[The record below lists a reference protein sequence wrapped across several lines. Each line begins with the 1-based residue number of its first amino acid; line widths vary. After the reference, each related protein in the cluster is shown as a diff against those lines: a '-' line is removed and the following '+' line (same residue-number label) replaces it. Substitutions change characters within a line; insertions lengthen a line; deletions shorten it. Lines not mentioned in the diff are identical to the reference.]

1 MATIDEISNAFY
13 LFSQERYEKELKTAD
28 KSKDSFPS
36 KNEFLEDFQ
45 LKINAIYS
53 DLNKTYP
60 PAQAKYVYET
70 LIANLNKQSQNPA
83 QSKIVDLSKG
93 KINVQNLKAY
103 SKKVQ
108 ETLKTRHPERF
119 EVKETSVESKTPINE
134 TKKEIDFSNPEEKK
148 TYFDNLYKGLSN
160 CKTKQEKKIYIQENF
175 GISLENMTEKQQD
188 QAISRLEKRGKI
200 IEIRN
205 TLNEENLRKEN
216 PDLDDE
222 EIKKLLENTAAEQ
235 YALENDRNVE
245 TEINDNNEM
254 IELENIESEILK
266 LKQELN
272 KNTDESKK
280 EKINNK
286 LTFFKEQK
294 SSLVNKVALSKE
306 EDEKLSENVKEHKKQ
321 ENSIEQNNQ
330 HMNEMNRNTEYA
342 DLFSDIPY
350 ETAEDLSDLLDAPID
365 DVEPKKEVPE
375 QPILADK
382 KVFINPILTGA
393 DENDLKQEDYTM
405 EIEEKNGLWNRIK
418 KGISKIKDFISEKI
432 GLTQNKQ
439 LKGQAYLDT
448 AENNTK
454 SVHEYTEMKNTFDE
468 SLQVS
473 KEDQEKYKK
482 EYQATKK
489 VPKQSSVLEVNKN
502 TGQSVEF

>member
-1 MATIDEISNAFY
+1 M
-13 LFSQERYEKELKTAD
+13 
-28 KSKDSFPS
+28 
-36 KNEFLEDFQ
+36 
-45 LKINAIYS
+45 
-53 DLNKTYP
+53 
-60 PAQAKYVYET
+60 
-70 LIANLNKQSQNPA
+70 
-83 QSKIVDLSKG
+83 SKG

-119 EVKETSVESKTPINE
+119 EIKEATAESKTPINE

-148 TYFDNLYKGLSN
+148 AYFDNLYKGLSN

-235 YALENDRNVE
+235 YALENDTNVE

-254 IELENIESEILK
+254 IELENITSEIFK
-266 LKQELN
+266 LKQDLDN
-272 KNTDESKK
+272 STDENKK
-280 EKINNK
+280 AKINEK
-286 LTFFKEQK
+286 LAKFEGQK
-294 SSLVNKVALSKE
+294 AILVNNIALSKE
-306 EDEKLSENVKEHKKQ
+306 EVKKLSENVKEHEKQ
-321 ENSIEQNNQ
+321 EDFIDQDNQ
-330 HMNEMNRNTEYA
+330 HINEMDRNTEFA

-365 DVEPKKEVPE
+365 DVEPKKEVSE

-382 KVFINPILTGA
+382 KVFVNPILTGA

-405 EIEEKNGLWNRIK
+405 EIEEKDSLWNRIRN
-418 KGISKIKDFISEKI
+418 GISKIKDFISEKI
-432 GLTQNKQ
+432 GLTQNKK
-439 LKGQAYLDT
+439 LKGQAYLNS
-448 AENNTK
+448 AEKNIKSANNSNQTENEFDVSLKVTK
-454 SVHEYTEMKNTFDE
+454 ET
-468 SLQVS
+468 
-473 KEDQEKYKK
+473 QEQYRK
-482 EYQATKK
+482 EYEATKK
-489 VPKQSSVLEVNKN
+489 KQKQPTVLEVDQN